1 MLRIRLRR
9 VGLKKQPSYRMVI
22 AENEW
27 PRDGRFL
34 EIVGRYNPRTN
45 PETVEVNE
53 ERTYHWLKN
62 GAQPT
67 ESVAKLLTK
76 QGTMGRFERVQKGED
91 LQAVLAEEPN
101 CAEAHHQLGLVYGF
115 IGEFERSLEE
125 LQKISGISRQSPT
138 SSQLAHQS
146 LDALL
151 GAWRDL
157 PDRNPPAEK

>member
-53 ERTYHWLKN
+53 ERMYHWLKN
-62 GAQPT
+62 GALPT

-91 LQAVLAEEPN
+91 LQAVLAEAQTA
-101 CAEAHHQLGLVYGF
+101 AETARAVTPRRTNPEATAVKSKKNLKTG
-115 IGEFERSLEE
+115 
-125 LQKISGISRQSPT
+125 QK
-138 SSQLAHQS
+138 
-146 LDALL
+146 
-151 GAWRDL
+151 
-157 PDRNPPAEK
+157 KK

>member
-9 VGLKKQPSYRMVI
+9 VGLKKQPQYRLVI

-53 ERTYHWLKN
+53 ERVYHWLKN

-76 QGTMGRFERVQKGED
+76 QGTLGRFARVQKGEEA
-91 LQAVLAEEPN
+91 QAVLVEAQAAAETARANTPRRTN
-101 CAEAHHQLGLVYGF
+101 PDTVATK
-115 IGEFERSLEE
+115 SKKN
-125 LQKISGISRQSPT
+125 LQTGQK
-138 SSQLAHQS
+138 
-146 LDALL
+146 
-151 GAWRDL
+151 
-157 PDRNPPAEK
+157 KK

>member
-53 ERTYHWLKN
+53 ERMYHWLKN
-62 GAQPT
+62 GALPT
-67 ESVAKLLTK
+67 ESVAKILTK

-91 LQAVLAEEPN
+91 LQAVLAEAQTA
-101 CAEAHHQLGLVYGF
+101 AETARTNTPRRTNPETVAAKSKKNLKTG
-115 IGEFERSLEE
+115 
-125 LQKISGISRQSPT
+125 QK
-138 SSQLAHQS
+138 
-146 LDALL
+146 
-151 GAWRDL
+151 
-157 PDRNPPAEK
+157 KK

>member
-34 EIVGRYNPRTN
+34 EIVGRYNPRTH

-53 ERTYHWLKN
+53 ERMYHWLKN

-76 QGTMGRFERVQKGED
+76 QGTIGRYDRVKQGEA
-91 LQAVLAEEPN
+91 LETVLADAQAA
-101 CAEAHHQLGLVYGF
+101 AEQA
-115 IGEFERSLEE
+115 RATTP
-125 LQKISGISRQSPT
+125 RRT
-138 SSQLAHQS
+138 
-146 LDALL
+146 
-151 GAWRDL
+151 L
-157 PDRNPPAEK
+157 PDTPRATKSKKNLKTGQKKK

>member
-34 EIVGRYNPRTN
+34 EIVGHYNPRTQ

-53 ERTYHWLKN
+53 ERMYHWLKN
-62 GAQPT
+62 GARPT
-67 ESVAKLLTK
+67 GSVAQLLTK

-91 LQAVLAEEPN
+91 LQAVLADAQAA
-101 CAEAHHQLGLVYGF
+101 AEQA
-115 IGEFERSLEE
+115 RATTP
-125 LQKISGISRQSPT
+125 RRT
-138 SSQLAHQS
+138 
-146 LDALL
+146 
-151 GAWRDL
+151 L
-157 PDRNPPAEK
+157 PDTPGAAKSKKNLKTGQKKK

>member
-1 MLRIRLRR
+1 VLRIRLRR

-53 ERTYHWLKN
+53 ERMYHWLKN

-67 ESVAKLLTK
+67 ESMAQLPGPLRARAARRRPAS
-76 QGTMGRFERVQKGED
+76 GAGRGADRGRDRPRQYAAPHPVRYCRGEEQEEPED
-91 LQAVLAEEPN
+91 RAEEEVTRRLFKSMRNAPSVGH
-101 CAEAHHQLGLVYGF
+101 AVRVPLVRLF
-115 IGEFERSLEE
+115 L
-125 LQKISGISRQSPT
+125 KK
-138 SSQLAHQS
+138 
-146 LDALL
+146 
-151 GAWRDL
+151 GAT
-157 PDRNPPAEK
+157 

>member
-9 VGLKKQPSYRMVI
+9 VGLKKQPQYRMVV

-53 ERTYHWLKN
+53 ERMYHWLKN
-62 GAQPT
+62 GALPT

-91 LQAVLAEEPN
+91 AQAVLAEAQTA
-101 CAEAHHQLGLVYGF
+101 AETARANTPRRTQPDTAAAKSKKNLKTG
-115 IGEFERSLEE
+115 
-125 LQKISGISRQSPT
+125 QK
-138 SSQLAHQS
+138 
-146 LDALL
+146 
-151 GAWRDL
+151 
-157 PDRNPPAEK
+157 KK

>member
-53 ERTYHWLKN
+53 ERMYHWLKN
-62 GAQPT
+62 GARPT
-67 ESVAKLLTK
+67 ESVAKILTK
-76 QGTMGRFERVQKGED
+76 QGTMGRFERVQKGEA
-91 LQAVLAEEPN
+91 LEAVLAEAQTA
-101 CAEAHHQLGLVYGF
+101 AETARTNTPRRTNPDTVVAKSKKNLKTG
-115 IGEFERSLEE
+115 
-125 LQKISGISRQSPT
+125 QK
-138 SSQLAHQS
+138 
-146 LDALL
+146 
-151 GAWRDL
+151 
-157 PDRNPPAEK
+157 KK

>member
-9 VGLKKQPSYRMVI
+9 VGLKKQPSYRIVI

-53 ERTYHWLKN
+53 ERMYHWLKN

-76 QGTMGRFERVQKGED
+76 QGTLGRFERVQKGED
-91 LQAVLAEEPN
+91 LQAVLADAQAA
-101 CAEAHHQLGLVYGF
+101 AEAAHAITPRRTKPDTAATKSKKNLKTG
-115 IGEFERSLEE
+115 
-125 LQKISGISRQSPT
+125 QK
-138 SSQLAHQS
+138 
-146 LDALL
+146 
-151 GAWRDL
+151 
-157 PDRNPPAEK
+157 KK

>member
-9 VGLKKQPSYRMVI
+9 VGLKKQPAYRMVV

-53 ERTYHWLKN
+53 ERMYHWLKN
-62 GAQPT
+62 GALPT
-67 ESVAKLLTK
+67 ESVAKILTK

-91 LQAVLAEEPN
+91 LQAVLAEAQTA
-101 CAEAHHQLGLVYGF
+101 AETARTNTPRRTNPETVAAKSKKNLKTG
-115 IGEFERSLEE
+115 
-125 LQKISGISRQSPT
+125 QK
-138 SSQLAHQS
+138 
-146 LDALL
+146 
-151 GAWRDL
+151 
-157 PDRNPPAEK
+157 KK

>member
-34 EIVGRYNPRTN
+34 EIVGRYNPRTH

-53 ERTYHWLKN
+53 ERMYHWLKY

-67 ESVAKLLTK
+67 ESVAQILKK
-76 QGTMGRFERVQKGED
+76 QGTLGRFERVQKGED
-91 LQAVLAEEPN
+91 QQAVLAEAQTV
-101 CAEAHHQLGLVYGF
+101 AETARANTPRRTNPVTVAAKSKKNLKTG
-115 IGEFERSLEE
+115 
-125 LQKISGISRQSPT
+125 QK
-138 SSQLAHQS
+138 
-146 LDALL
+146 
-151 GAWRDL
+151 
-157 PDRNPPAEK
+157 KK

>member
-53 ERTYHWLKN
+53 ERMYHWLKN
-62 GAQPT
+62 GARPT
-67 ESVAKLLTK
+67 ESVAKILTK
-76 QGTMGRFERVQKGED
+76 QGTMGRFERVQQGED
-91 LQAVLAEEPN
+91 QQAVLVEAQTAAETARANTPRRTN
-101 CAEAHHQLGLVYGF
+101 PDTAVAKSKKNLKTG
-115 IGEFERSLEE
+115 
-125 LQKISGISRQSPT
+125 QK
-138 SSQLAHQS
+138 
-146 LDALL
+146 
-151 GAWRDL
+151 
-157 PDRNPPAEK
+157 KK

>member
-1 MLRIRLRR
+1 VLRIRLRR

-53 ERTYHWLKN
+53 ERMYHWLKN

-76 QGTMGRFERVQKGED
+76 QGTMGRFERVQQGEA
-91 LQAVLAEEPN
+91 LEAVLAEAQAA
-101 CAEAHHQLGLVYGF
+101 AETARANTPRRTNPDTVTAKSKKNLKTG
-115 IGEFERSLEE
+115 
-125 LQKISGISRQSPT
+125 QK
-138 SSQLAHQS
+138 
-146 LDALL
+146 
-151 GAWRDL
+151 
-157 PDRNPPAEK
+157 KK

>member
-1 MLRIRLRR
+1 VLRIRLRR

-53 ERTYHWLKN
+53 ERMYHWLKN
-62 GAQPT
+62 GARPT
-67 ESVAKLLTK
+67 ESMAKILTK

-91 LQAVLAEEPN
+91 LQAVLAEAQTA
-101 CAEAHHQLGLVYGF
+101 AETARANTPRRTKPDTVVVKSKKNLKTG
-115 IGEFERSLEE
+115 
-125 LQKISGISRQSPT
+125 QK
-138 SSQLAHQS
+138 
-146 LDALL
+146 
-151 GAWRDL
+151 
-157 PDRNPPAEK
+157 KK